1 MPKRT
6 WRGHSKRPVILPEL
20 TSSSWHSSNRYGGAS
35 VPDAK
40 IEKNADSRVFL
51 WREFIVKNRGNDG
64 HNNIAKRQRRRVVV
78 AVWSWNDRV
87 RRNASARTHTHHT
100 CITECLER
108 NSRTYCPTA
117 ETAQQLQ
124 FGRRLNS
131 REITKNGANSDRVYA
146 RLYSKADGERHERNR
161 RSTTKRLLPA
171 QNNTLP
177 LEFQYTLYTA
187 RK

>member
-100 CITECLER
+100 HTPHMYNGMSREKLAHLLPYSR
-108 NSRTYCPTA
+108 NGTAATVWPTA
-117 ETAQQLQ
+117 KFTRNYKKWRKFRPSVRATIFE
-124 FGRRLNS
+124 GRRRAT
-131 REITKNGANSDRVYA
+131 REKS
-146 RLYSKADGERHERNR
+146 
-161 RSTTKRLLPA
+161 P
-171 QNNTLP
+171 
-177 LEFQYTLYTA
+177 
-187 RK
+187 